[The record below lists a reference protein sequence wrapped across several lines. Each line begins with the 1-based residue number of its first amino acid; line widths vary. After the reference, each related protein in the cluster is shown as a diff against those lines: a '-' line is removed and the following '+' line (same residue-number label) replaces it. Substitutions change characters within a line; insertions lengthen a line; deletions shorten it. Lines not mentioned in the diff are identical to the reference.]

1 MVWCGVDFVMDLWT
15 SSRNKWIAR
24 QLSSLD
30 PTAWGRVVKTAFRPG
45 YALVSKQWDKHC
57 VALRLKYFQTTGKD
71 CLFADYNDEWGMRSR
86 RPMYSDLWITSA

>member
-1 MVWCGVDFVMDLWT
+1 MDLVT
-15 SSRNKWIAR
+15 QYMDCKTTGVTRPNGVG
-24 QLSSLD
+24 
-30 PTAWGRVVKTAFRPG
+30 PVVNTAFRPG

-71 CLFADYNDEWGMRSR
+71 RLAPDYNDEWGMRSR